1 MAFGSASAVGRIGM
15 LRPCFVQ
22 ACAFGLVSA
31 AGRGGMLRPARC
43 GSTAACAEVRPQVRT
58 ECGIERKQD
67 LGRGRCRARCPL
79 LGVTERK
86 RYQNGQQSTIRRLP
100 EAAGKR
106 QQRDGKNIQ

>member
-31 AGRGGMLRPARC
+31 G
-43 GSTAACAEVRPQVRT
+43 
-58 ECGIERKQD
+58 GIERKQD
-67 LGRGRCRARCPL
+67 LGRGRCRVRCPL

-86 RYQNGQQSTIRRLP
+86 RYQNGQRSTIRRLP